1 MNNYDLTKDKVFS
14 ENILNL
20 KNYDVF
26 TGKVINHPLIK
37 FEEKSEHYYRTK
49 NMYVGSAKDII
60 GQMYCEGFG
69 SNNGFCDCCGGPT
82 QPWMSYGLCERCTL
96 YMEGDD
102 NKPFFLKNN
111 TSQEEQSPWFVV

>member
-37 FEEKSEHYYRTK
+37 FKEKPEHYYRTK

-69 SNNGFCDCCGGPT
+69 SNDGFCDCCGGPT
-82 QPWMSYGLCERCTL
+82 QPWMSYGLCEKCTL
-96 YMEGDD
+96 YMEADD

-111 TSQEEQSPWFVV
+111 TNQEEQSPWFIV